1 MVNKTKEPNVTLRG
15 LKVLSVFVD
24 AGGQMLS
31 GADIMRSTGAM
42 SGTLYPI
49 LARYEEAGW
58 LHSEWENVDPAE
70 AGRPRRRLYQITA
83 TGKRIVAREKAVLNT
98 PLIGA
103 PKWAS

>member
-1 MVNKTKEPNVTLRG
+1 MKTKEPNVTLRG
-15 LKVLSVFVD
+15 LKVLSLFAE
-24 AGGQMLS
+24 AGGKLLS

-70 AGRPRRRLYQITA
+70 AGRPRRRLYQITLA
-83 TGKRIVAREKAVLNT
+83 GRRVADREMANLNA
-98 PLIGA
+98 PLVGV
-103 PKWAS
+103 PKWAL